1 MPFHAMLAGYRRLLF
16 PWPACAAVL
25 ALAGLNACSLKPVGP
40 DYQSPA
46 SSLTRRA
53 ASLPLDDGKNLAA
66 PASVQPLPDR
76 WWRLYQDPRLDR
88 LVLRAL
94 DHNTDL
100 RVAMAN
106 LEREQALLK
115 ETGGAQLPTL
125 SANAKPY
132 YGHPSGLSELQPG
145 YVPDNAW
152 HYDSGL
158 NLSYQVDLFG
168 QIQRAIEAAGA
179 DSEAAQ
185 AALDLVR
192 INVAANTTRAYAE
205 ICATGLRLQTARR
218 SIDLQRQSV
227 ALTARLLQ
235 AGRTGELDTLRARA
249 RLQQLAA
256 TLPPLLA
263 QRQNALYRLAT
274 LTGSPPQ
281 DFPRDVADCAT
292 PPGIDQ
298 PIPVGDGAALLRRRP
313 DIRQNER
320 QLAAATARIGVAMA
334 DLYPKIT
341 LGLAGS
347 SAGLMNGVGEKDTYG
362 WSLGPLI
369 SWTIPNNGVAQAR
382 IAQAQAATRASLARF
397 DGAVLTALR
406 EVETALNNY
415 ARELDRYQA
424 LRDAGEETRDVA
436 GKTRRLYASGKIGYL
451 DVLDAERSLADSDA
465 ALAQSRAQ
473 LADDQVMLFLALGG
487 GWKTAPATEDK
498 DNALATKAN

>member
-1 MPFHAMLAGYRRLLF
+1 MPMQAMIAGYQKF
-16 PWPACAAVL
+16 PFGPACAIVL
-25 ALAGLNACSLKPVGP
+25 ALAGLNACSLQPVGP
-40 DYQSPA
+40 DYRAPA
-46 SSLTRRA
+46 STLVTRA
-53 ASLPLDDGKNLAA
+53 GSLPLADDKTNAPAQAGAA
-66 PASVQPLPDR
+66 PASAQPLPDR
-76 WWRLYQDPRLDR
+76 WWQLYRDARLDR
-88 LVLRAL
+88 LVAQAL
-94 DHNTDL
+94 ARNTDL

-106 LEREQALLK
+106 LEREQALLG
-115 ETGGAQLPTL
+115 EAGSAQNPTL
-125 SANAKPY
+125 GVNARPY

-158 NLSYQVDLFG
+158 NLSYQLDLFG
-168 QIQRAIEAAGA
+168 QIQRAIEAANA
-179 DSEAAQ
+179 DSEAAR

-192 INVAANTTRAYAE
+192 INVAANTARAYAE

-227 ALTARLLQ
+227 ALTGRLLQ
-235 AGRTGELDTLRARA
+235 AGRTGELDTVRARA
-249 RLQQLAA
+249 QLQQLAA

-274 LTGSPPQ
+274 LTGALPQ
-281 DFPRDVADCAT
+281 DFPRDVADCVT
-292 PPGIDQ
+292 PPRLSRL
-298 PIPVGDGAALLRRRP
+298 IPMGDGAALLRRRP

-320 QLAAATARIGVAMA
+320 QLAAATARVGVAMA

-347 SAGLMNGVGEKDTYG
+347 SAGLMNGIGEKDTYG

-382 IAQAQAATRASLARF
+382 IAQSQAATKASLARF
-397 DGAVLTALR
+397 DGSVLTALR

-424 LRDAGEETRDVA
+424 LRAAGKETRDVA
-436 GKTRRLYASGKIGYL
+436 EKTRRLYASGKIGYL

-465 ALAQSRAQ
+465 ALAQSQAQ
-473 LADDQVMLFLALGG
+473 LADDQVMLFRALGG
-487 GWKTAPATEDK
+487 GWETAQGAIK
-498 DNALATKAN
+498 